1 MIPGL
6 LLLIMR
12 VINKAVVMT
21 FDFEKHLIGE
31 IDQDFTL
38 NTHEENRVATSVL
51 AQQAKKTIH
60 IFSHKLNKLIYDNSD
75 FLDAVTQ
82 LAVRSRHTKVQILI
96 MDTQPI
102 IKNGHRI
109 VETSRRVSSKIQ
121 IRKVHEDFHDLAYG
135 YIAVDETALLY
146 RKMADRYEAKL
157 NFHASRD
164 ARILVRKFNEVWRT
178 SSPEPMLKHLHI

>member
-1 MIPGL
+1 
-6 LLLIMR
+6 
-12 VINKAVVMT
+12 MT

-31 IDQDFTL
+31 TNQEFTL
-38 NTHEENRVATSVL
+38 STREENRVATSVL

-60 IFSHKLNKLIYDNSD
+60 IFSHKLDNSIYDNSG

-82 LAVRSRHTKVQILI
+82 LAIRSRHTKVQILI
-96 MDTQPI
+96 KDTQPI

-109 VETSRRVSSKIQ
+109 IEVSRRVSSKIQ
-121 IRKVHEDFHDLAYG
+121 IRKVHEDFHDLTYG

-146 RKMADRYEAKL
+146 RKLAGRYEAKL
-157 NFHASRD
+157 NFQASGD
-164 ARILVRKFNEVWRT
+164 ARILVRKFDEVWRT